1 MNISLSTLLVLASS
15 MYIGFYTGNKNNSH
29 VPNKIVS
36 GTSLLHAMIVKP
48 VGRYWSISS
57 KQDLSVAQR
66 SAVPQISACVMKCI
80 YTNRESKPSVFKCT
94 I

>member
-15 MYIGFYTGNKNNSH
+15 MYVGFYTGNNSH
-29 VPNKIVS
+29 APNKIVS

-57 KQDLSVAQR
+57 KQDLSVAWR
-66 SAVPQISACVMKCI
+66 SAVPKISACVMKCI